1 MGGLPFTKVNPNMIP
16 LSRPRPTP
24 INIFAAAFFTAA
36 LVPFLDGITQLG
48 LTETRLQVEY
58 PYFPWSRD
66 LVIVWLFSWLSIA
79 LIPLAMV
86 WLIAAPIARWLV
98 SAMTLVKA
106 PGAFLSAASLLGE
119 SGGGEGER
127 LVSFAF
133 AVLGVVML
141 FQPASQEW
149 FARAQEVDPAVF
161 E

>member
-1 MGGLPFTKVNPNMIP
+1 MIP
-16 LSRPRPTP
+16 LSQPRPTP
-24 INIFAAAFFTAA
+24 INIFAAAFLTAA

-86 WLIAAPIARWLV
+86 WLIAAPVARWLV
-98 SAMTLVKA
+98 SGMTALKA
-106 PGAFLSAASLLGE
+106 PAALASAGAVLVGE
-119 SGGGEGER
+119 AEAER

-133 AVLGVVML
+133 AVLGVIML
-141 FQPASQEW
+141 FLPASQQW
-149 FARAQEVDPAVF
+149 FARTGEVDPAVF

>member
-1 MGGLPFTKVNPNMIP
+1 MIP
-16 LSRPRPTP
+16 LSQPRPTP
-24 INIFAAAFFTAA
+24 INIFAAAFLTAA

-86 WLIAAPIARWLV
+86 WLIAAPVARWLV
-98 SAMTLVKA
+98 SGMTALKA
-106 PGAFLSAASLLGE
+106 PTALASAGAVLVGE
-119 SGGGEGER
+119 AEAER

-133 AVLGVVML
+133 AVLGVIML
-141 FQPASQEW
+141 FLPASQQW
-149 FARAQEVDPAVF
+149 FARTGEVDPAVF

>member
-1 MGGLPFTKVNPNMIP
+1 MIP
-16 LSRPRPTP
+16 LSQPRPTP
-24 INIFAAAFFTAA
+24 INIFAAAFLTAA
-36 LVPFLDGITQLG
+36 LVPFLDGMTQLG
-48 LTETRLQVEY
+48 LTETRLQVDY

-86 WLIAAPIARWLV
+86 WLIAAPFARWLV
-98 SAMTLVKA
+98 SAMTLLKA
-106 PGAFLSAASLLGE
+106 PGALLSAASLIGE
-119 SGGGEGER
+119 TGGEGER

-141 FQPASQEW
+141 FLPASQQW
-149 FARAQEVDPAVF
+149 FAREREVDPAVF